1 METIRKQYIKVH
13 KLDMNYRI
21 YDIAFSV
28 SSAIGTEALGSCWL
42 RRNDATCTCWCSC
55 DVCLPLDLQRGIRGM
70 PSCLYFS
77 VDIEK
82 WGILLEADSS
92 HPLAF
97 DVEKKTHTKT
107 KQNLTHVKCC
117 SWDMKSFSPYIV
129 YVVVQRILQLLKTFL
144 KKNPLLDVSLIF
156 SVMILLFYEY

>member
-1 METIRKQYIKVH
+1 M
-13 KLDMNYRI
+13 LM
-21 YDIAFSV
+21 F
-28 SSAIGTEALGSCWL
+28 
-42 RRNDATCTCWCSC
+42 
-55 DVCLPLDLQRGIRGM
+55 LDLQRGIRRM
-70 PSCLYFS
+70 PSCLYFY

-97 DVEKKTHTKT
+97 DVEKKNHTKT

-117 SWDMKSFSPYIV
+117 SWDMK
-129 YVVVQRILQLLKTFL
+129 
-144 KKNPLLDVSLIF
+144 LLDVSLIF